1 MAVIVTCPNCDKKLK
16 MNDPAPGKKVRCPA
30 CKEPF
35 SPRVGQSKKSP
46 TSAAPAKPKRESQKP
61 VADEFDDYG
70 YDDDYGE
77 DGYDDE
83 PAPAR
88 RAAASGGK
96 KKTAAASKGKSA
108 AAKKKGASGGKSK
121 TPLFIGVGV
130 LALGLAGGLTWMLL
144 PSGDENSS
152 GGEVAGNDGGG
163 DELTA
168 ENDGGHDAPAAGGHG
183 APANNAAAAMDRG
196 SHDAAAAAQI
206 ANSQTNANAGSG
218 TSGKVD
224 VSYLPA
230 DSEVVVRVDI
240 ERLLGGP
247 IGQLL
252 TIPQVSE
259 QVAQMSGNF
268 GLTPND
274 IQSVTVGVGGI
285 SDAIERDAEPKPEE
299 LPGIA
304 VIRTKVTI
312 EASKLQSL
320 IPRSKMVSAGSISYI
335 QAPAN
340 PPVAIWVA
348 NSNTVVVGAEAWVKQ
363 VSSSNSSATAIDQAL
378 FDGTSAL
385 QVVFS
390 PKNPDRIFASLNQD
404 KLPPGPPAS
413 MEMIKTFLA
422 NAKGASIG
430 FNFTNDIGFSMAA
443 RCKDSSGAQQ
453 MVTALNA
460 AQEESKAMQEGQE
473 LPPFLAPLANIQKAM
488 EESLK
493 IEADGDVCRMSMS
506 AAGGGQQIGAFLP
519 MLPMMLPMMLGP
531 AMQQAQSAATR
542 TQSKNNLKQI
552 VLAMH
557 NFHDVYRRFPNAAS
571 VDEQSGKKL
580 LSWRVHLLPFLGH
593 LDLYERFAINEPWDS
608 PANKALIDQ
617 IPDVYKSPKLSLAS
631 GMTVYQ
637 VPVGPGTAFEDGK
650 GHAMRE
656 FSDGT
661 SNTLLVLEVSPER
674 AVVWTQPEDFTPNSS
689 NPLAGLGGVEENGF
703 QAAWT
708 DGSTRFIPMSVPP
721 ETLKALFTRNRGEVV
736 DQNF

>member
-16 MNDPAPGKKVRCPA
+16 MNEVAPGKKVRCPA

-35 SPRVGQSKKSP
+35 SPVAEPNKKSP
-46 TSAAPAKPKRESQKP
+46 AVAAPAKPKRKPQKP
-61 VADEFDDYG
+61 VEDEFDDYG
-70 YDDDYGE
+70 YDDDYGD

-83 PAPAR
+83 PAPPK

-96 KKTAAASKGKSA
+96 KSAAASKSKA
-108 AAKKKGASGGKSK
+108 AAGKKKGGASGKSK
-121 TPLFIGVGV
+121 TPLFIGIGV

-144 PSGDENSS
+144 PSGD
-152 GGEVAGNDGGG
+152 D
-163 DELTA
+163 TT
-168 ENDGGHDAPAAGGHG
+168 PAAGNEG
-183 APANNAAAAMDRG
+183 AENAQALAGVQNEGGQEAESPAEPAVAP
-196 SHDAAAAAQI
+196 
-206 ANSQTNANAGSG
+206 
-218 TSGKVD
+218 KVD
-224 VSYLPA
+224 VSYLPL
-230 DSEVVVRVDI
+230 DSELVVRVDV
-240 ERLLGGP
+240 ERLFGGP
-247 IGQLL
+247 LGQLL
-252 TIPQVSE
+252 TMPPISD

-304 VIRTKVTI
+304 VIRTKVSIDATKI
-312 EASKLQSL
+312 QSM
-320 IPRSKMVSAGSISYI
+320 IPRSQMVSAGSITYI

-348 NSNTVVVGAEAWVKQ
+348 NPNTVVVGAEEWVKQ
-363 VSSSNSSATAIDQAL
+363 VSSGNSSATTIDQQL

-385 QVVFS
+385 QIAFS
-390 PKNPDRIFASLNQD
+390 PKNPDRIFAGLNQGN
-404 KLPPGPPAS
+404 LPPGPPAS
-413 MEMIKTFLA
+413 TEMIKTFLA
-422 NAKGASIG
+422 NARGASIG
-430 FNFTNDIGFSMAA
+430 FDFTNDIAFSMAA
-443 RCKDSSGAQQ
+443 KCKDSDGAQQ
-453 MVTALNA
+453 MMNAMNA
-460 AQEESKAMQEGQE
+460 AQEESRATQDEQEV
-473 LPPFLAPLANIQKAM
+473 PPFMLPFMNIQKALQ
-488 EESLK
+488 ESTK
-493 IEADGDVCRMSMS
+493 IETDGDICRMSAS
-506 AAGGGQQIGAFLP
+506 ATGAGQQIGAFLP
-519 MLPMMLPMMLGP
+519 MLPALIGP
-531 AMQQAQSAATR
+531 AIGQAQSAATR
-542 TQSKNNLKQI
+542 TQSKNNLKNI
-552 VLAMH
+552 ALAMH
-557 NFHDVYRRFPNAAS
+557 NFHDVHGRFPNAAP

-580 LSWRVHLLPFLGH
+580 LSWRVHLLRYLGH
-593 LDLYERFAINEPWDS
+593 NDLYLKFAIDEPWDS
-608 PANKALIDQ
+608 PTNKALIDQ
-617 IPDVYKSPKLSLAS
+617 MPDIYKSPKLSLAN

-661 SNTLLVLEVSPER
+661 SNTLLVLEVSRER